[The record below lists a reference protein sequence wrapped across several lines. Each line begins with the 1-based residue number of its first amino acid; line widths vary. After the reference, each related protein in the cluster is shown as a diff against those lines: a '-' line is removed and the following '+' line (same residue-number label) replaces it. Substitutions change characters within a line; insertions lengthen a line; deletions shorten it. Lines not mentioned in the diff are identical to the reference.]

1 MKFSYFVCELT
12 KYILQLVAR
21 ENFVSYIIAVAAPS
35 KKSMK
40 ITLSIAVY
48 TGGLAKNH
56 FWLVSTR
63 KKRIRDQP
71 NYFLNMC
78 PKPFSWAK
86 NQGKLFLDGKSRGPL
101 LARVALNQLW
111 GLPAMC
117 QIASVDFILLRCQ
130 LVKDRYLK

>member
-1 MKFSYFVCELT
+1 M
-12 KYILQLVAR
+12 
-21 ENFVSYIIAVAAPS
+21 SYIIAVAAPS
-35 KKSMK
+35 TISMK

-86 NQGKLFLDGKSRGPL
+86 NQGKPFFGWEVERT
-101 LARVALNQLW
+101 ALSES
-111 GLPAMC
+111 GT
-117 QIASVDFILLRCQ
+117 
-130 LVKDRYLK
+130 